1 MSKTHKNGE
10 FCYFLFLHT
19 KIFNSKNKRILT
31 YEDLYRN
38 MKFCLEFNADF
49 KYFYQNVLSISVR
62 DLYDFLPTDIVK
74 FSKKIIFYKKLKKK
88 FEK

>member
-31 YEDLYRN
+31 YVDLYRN

-62 DLYDFLPTDIVK
+62 NFR
-74 FSKKIIFYKKLKKK
+74 KKLFFTKSLKKK